1 MNTVLPQLINAGA
14 VSWTGSLPK
23 QVDAIVA
30 QTSAQL
36 IAFNQTADDAQ
47 RRLLLT
53 RLMNAPLAES
63 SVINPPF
70 QTDFGQ
76 HTFIGSD
83 VFINRDCFF
92 VDLGGIY
99 LEDHVLLGP
108 RVMLISVGHNED
120 PAHRRDLVLKSVHIK
135 QGAWLGANVT
145 VNPGVTI
152 GTHAIVGSGAVVT
165 KDVPANTVV
174 AGVPAH
180 VIRPIRQNK
189 EKINDRK

>member
-1 MNTVLPQLINAGA
+1 MSIPLPGLINAGA
-14 VSWTGSLPK
+14 VSWTGALPA

-36 IAFNQTADDAQ
+36 IRFNQTSEDAA
-47 RRLLLT
+47 RRILLARLL
-53 RLMNAPLAES
+53 NAPLPAS

-70 QTDFGQ
+70 QTDFGL
-76 HTFIGSD
+76 HTFIGEH

-92 VDLGGIY
+92 VDLGGITI
-99 LEDHVLLGP
+99 EDHVLIGP

-120 PAHRRDLVLKSVHIK
+120 RAHRRDLVLKSVRIK

-152 GTHAIVGSGAVVT
+152 GENAIVGSGAVVT
-165 KDVPANTVV
+165 HDVPANTVV
-174 AGVPAH
+174 AGVPAKI
-180 VIRPIRQNK
+180 IRPIHQN
-189 EKINDRK
+189 

>member
-1 MNTVLPQLINAGA
+1 MPIPLPQLINAGP
-14 VSWTGSLPK
+14 VSWTGPLPE

-30 QTSAQL
+30 ETSSQL
-36 IAFNQTADDAQ
+36 IAFNQTSAESE
-47 RRLLLT
+47 RRSLLT
-53 RLMNAPLAES
+53 HLLSTPLPSS

-76 HTFIGSD
+76 HTVIGQH

-99 LEDHVLLGP
+99 IDDHALIGP
-108 RVMLISVGHNED
+108 RTMLISVGHNED

-135 QGAWLGANVT
+135 TGAWLGANVT

-152 GTHAIVGSGAVVT
+152 GENAIVGAGAVVT

-174 AGVPAH
+174 AGVPAK
-180 VIRPIRQNK
+180 ILRPIHQH
-189 EKINDRK
+189 